1 MNTHKNAPLTP
12 EGRARMVRQILV
24 EGSSITSVAKTYAT
38 TRDTVRKWVRRFQAD
53 GVEGLRDRSS
63 RPERSPTRT
72 AQDTIDRLTQLR
84 SEYRLSGPELAE
96 VTGVPSSTVG
106 RWLRR
111 AGLGRLR
118 RPGADEPARRY
129 ERQAPGDL
137 LHVDVKKLARFQ
149 AIGHGITG
157 DRRSKR
163 SHGAGYDFLHVAIDD
178 HSRLAYVEVHRDET
192 GATAVAFLQ
201 KALQWF
207 AEHGVHIVRLMSDN
221 GSCYRS
227 KVFTQALRTHSIRH
241 IRTRPYTPKTNGK
254 VERFNGTLAREWAY
268 SRPYANSTQRN
279 QFLGC
284 WLRYYNERRPHGS
297 LARKPPVSRVPGYN
311 VVSNDT

>member
-1 MNTHKNAPLTP
+1 
-12 EGRARMVRQILV
+12 
-24 EGSSITSVAKTYAT
+24 VAKAYAT
-38 TRDTVRKWVRRFQAD
+38 TRDTVRKWVRRYQAEGD
-53 GVEGLRDRSS
+53 VGLRDRTS
-63 RPERSPTRT
+63 RPVRSPNRT
-72 AQDTIDRLTQLR
+72 AQEAIDRLTTLR
-84 SEYRLSGPELAE
+84 TEYRLSGPELAE

-129 ERQAPGDL
+129 ERLAPGDL
-137 LHVDVKKLARFQ
+137 LHIDVKKLARFA

-163 SHGAGYDFLHVAIDD
+163 SHGVGYDFLHVAIDD

-207 AEHGVHIVRLMSDN
+207 AQHGVHVVRLMSDN

-227 KVFTQALRTHSIRH
+227 RVFAEALRQHAIRH

-268 SRPYANSTQRN
+268 SRPYANSAQRN
-279 QFLGC
+279 QYLGC

-297 LARKPPVSRVPGYN
+297 LARKPPISRVPGYN
-311 VVSNDT
+311 VVSNNI